1 MCKSAAKPK
10 HALRGSAALVHRWLC
25 TELSAGFPGWDV
37 ASPLACTA
45 SKSSPTYT
53 ERQWPCK
60 MDGEGVLLLHSLG
73 IFTFMYLKWWLTV
86 LIESLLPSKSCS
98 YNTWQHKNQGLPQ
111 DTREALLSI
120 HHVFNLI
127 HVNMDGSSVCQRETS
142 SRAADGPRTAAH
154 LSTNPG
160 SWDHTVTSSCL
171 KMIISITSER
181 HRQGKENHMQKCQ
194 F

>member
-1 MCKSAAKPK
+1 MAV
-10 HALRGSAALVHRWLC
+10 HWALCRLPRVRRGQPTCMHCLKKQPHVYWKA
-25 TELSAGFPGWDV
+25 V
-37 ASPLACTA
+37 AMQNGRGGSL
-45 SKSSPTYT
+45 
-53 ERQWPCK
+53 
-60 MDGEGVLLLHSLG
+60 LLLHSLG

-86 LIESLLPSKSCS
+86 LIKSLLPSKSCS

-127 HVNMDGSSVCQRETS
+127 HVNTDGSSVCQRETS